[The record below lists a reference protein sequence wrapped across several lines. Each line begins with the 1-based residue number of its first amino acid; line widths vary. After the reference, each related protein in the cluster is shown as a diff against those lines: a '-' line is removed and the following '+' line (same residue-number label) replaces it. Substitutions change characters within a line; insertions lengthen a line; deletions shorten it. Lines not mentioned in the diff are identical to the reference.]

1 MSLPPFNPYSTNP
14 YGGQSQQQQASPYAT
29 NPYGTTQ
36 GGGYQASLSYNPA
49 HQVDNRQSISQNWVD
64 NSIGGPMNVYK
75 TGTGAT
81 HSYSNEGIL
90 K

>member
-1 MSLPPFNPYSTNP
+1 MSLPPFNPYGTSNP
-14 YGGQSQQQQASPYAT
+14 YGQPQQQQTSPYST

-36 GGGYQASLSYNPA
+36 GGGYQSSPSYNPA

-64 NSIGGPMNVYK
+64 NSAGGPMNVYK

-81 HSYSNEGIL
+81 HSYSYEGTL
-90 K
+90 